1 MVWSDLRKCKI
12 EDIARYINE
21 KINEFGSLKK
31 VGDNLQVNE
40 STIRKYLTSK
50 GYKRINNEFVL
61 SDDICNLREHTSK
74 KNDLSLSNTLYN
86 TSVINL
92 PDIKENMI
100 YLSNEMDTLKEII
113 DWFKFKD
120 DKSNTNVIQV
130 VEGIKIDLP
139 EANIKRTTIR
149 INESVWDMF
158 NELVEENKPIDKHD
172 LMGMALLEFIN
183 KYKKKPHRQ
192 VKYKSF

>member
-12 EDIARYINE
+12 EDITRYINE

-61 SDDICNLREHTSK
+61 SDDMCNLREHTPK
-74 KNDLSLSNTLYN
+74 KNDLSLSNTLDN

-92 PDIKENMI
+92 PDMKENMI

-120 DKSNTNVIQV
+120 DKSNTSVIEV

-183 KYKKKPHRQ
+183 KYKK
-192 VKYKSF
+192 

>member
-12 EDIARYINE
+12 EDVARYVNE
-21 KINEFGSLKK
+21 QIEEFGSLKK

-40 STIRKYLTSK
+40 STIRKFLTSK
-50 GYKRINNEFVL
+50 GYKRIGNTFVL
-61 SDDICNLREHTSK
+61 KDDKCNLREHTQK
-74 KNDLSLSNTLYN
+74 KEQMTNEN

-92 PDIKENMI
+92 PDVKENMI
-100 YLSNEMDTLKEII
+100 YISNEMDTLKDMIQ
-113 DWFKFKD
+113 WFKTRD
-120 DKSNTNVIQV
+120 DKSNTSVIEV

-149 INESVWDMF
+149 INEKVWDMF
-158 NELVEENKPIDKHD
+158 NELVEENRPIDKHD

-183 KYKKKPHRQ
+183 KYKK
-192 VKYKSF
+192 